1 MLHAGLCGF
10 GLFQL
15 DVELFKF
22 GFCATKLRDCLV
34 VVHLLD
40 LVVLELLLVK
50 LLLSLVYRPTSVLL
64 MHLGNGLQA
73 SDAAL
78 ASVQA

>member
-50 LLLSLVYRPTSVLL
+50 LLLS
-64 MHLGNGLQA
+64 
-73 SDAAL
+73 
-78 ASVQA
+78 

>member
-15 DVELFKF
+15 YVELFKF

-50 LLLSLVYRPTSVLL
+50 LLRILVYRPTSVLL
-64 MHLGNGLQA
+64 MHLG
-73 SDAAL
+73 D
-78 ASVQA
+78 